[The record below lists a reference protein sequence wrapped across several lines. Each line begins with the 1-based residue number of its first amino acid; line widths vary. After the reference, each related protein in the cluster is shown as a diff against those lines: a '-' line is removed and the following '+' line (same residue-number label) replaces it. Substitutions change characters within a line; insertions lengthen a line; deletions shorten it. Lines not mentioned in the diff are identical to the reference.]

1 METDIKLNRPQSL
14 NLYQPEHFDYGEQP
28 QEPAT
33 PNAWFGRRYDN
44 QIMMYGSP
52 FLELTESA
60 DKFTTRCIPVSINL
74 DFFAGILGG
83 RADLNHHVVYYEP
96 ELAWYYK
103 ESDGIYRI
111 TTSDKLAVLYRALM
125 MKCAED
131 MLPNV
136 HKLNLFHEWRSDHI
150 AKAIVQRAKSI
161 LAAGPDFFSATSTNQ
176 RIKGPEL
183 YERLIRVLVETM
195 LETREGAC
203 LTVTQAYNA
212 FCQLAQQRGLGM
224 LKRSMFKELMREL
237 IRDRYGMAL
246 RNDVQDAEMHQQ
258 QAWKGLK
265 LLENETLAA

>member
-1 METDIKLNRPQSL
+1 
-14 NLYQPEHFDYGEQP
+14 
-28 QEPAT
+28 
-33 PNAWFGRRYDN
+33 
-44 QIMMYGSP
+44 
-52 FLELTESA
+52 
-60 DKFTTRCIPVSINL
+60 
-74 DFFAGILGG
+74 
-83 RADLNHHVVYYEP
+83 
-96 ELAWYYK
+96 
-103 ESDGIYRI
+103 
-111 TTSDKLAVLYRALM
+111 M